1 MESVGDGGRLVIG
14 QNQNMETS
22 DPALV
27 SRAREGDVEA
37 FGEVF
42 RATHRRIYNYVLS
55 MVSNSE
61 DAADLTQKTYV
72 RAWGAL
78 KSLRSD
84 GAFLVWLHQ
93 IALNVVR
100 DSRKRIERP
109 TISLDAPLEDGEPP
123 ATLEIP
129 DWSLEP
135 GQIVLSEDTHR
146 FVRRAVQRLPEI
158 HRTVVAMHHLE
169 GMEVMAIAETLGIS
183 PGTVLSRLAR
193 AREALRKTLDP
204 LVKE

>member
-1 MESVGDGGRLVIG
+1 
-14 QNQNMETS
+14 METS
-22 DPALV
+22 DPVVV
-27 SRAREGDVEA
+27 SRAREGDVDA
-37 FGEVF
+37 FGELF
-42 RATHRRIYNYVLS
+42 RATHRRIYNFVRS
-55 MVSNSE
+55 MVTNPE

-84 GAFLVWLHQ
+84 EAFLVWLHR

-109 TISLDAPLEDGEPP
+109 TESLDAPVDGEESP
-123 ATLEIP
+123 AALEIP
-129 DWSLEP
+129 DWSLGP
-135 GQIVLSEDTHR
+135 GQMVLSADTQR
-146 FVRRAVQRLPEI
+146 FVRRAVGRLPEI

-169 GMEVMAIAETLGIS
+169 GMEVTAIAEVLGIS
-183 PGTVLSRLAR
+183 AGTVLSRLAR
-193 AREALRKTLDP
+193 AREALRRTLDS

>member
-1 MESVGDGGRLVIG
+1 MR
-14 QNQNMETS
+14 QNQTMETS
-22 DPALV
+22 DPAVV

-37 FGEVF
+37 FGELF
-42 RATHRRIYNYVLS
+42 RVTHRRIYNFVLS
-55 MVSNSE
+55 MVTNPE

-72 RAWGAL
+72 RAWSAL

-84 GAFLVWLHQ
+84 EAFLVWLHR

-109 TISLDAPLEDGEPP
+109 TESLDASVEDEDSTG
-123 ATLEIP
+123 TMEIP
-129 DWSLEP
+129 DWSLGPE
-135 GQIVLSEDTHR
+135 QLVLSEDTQR

-169 GMEVMAIAETLGIS
+169 EMEVTAIADVLGVS
-183 PGTVLSRLAR
+183 HGTVLSRLAR
-193 AREALRKTLDP
+193 AREALRKTLEP
-204 LVKE
+204 LLKE

>member
-1 MESVGDGGRLVIG
+1 
-14 QNQNMETS
+14 METS
-22 DPALV
+22 DPAVV
-27 SRAREGDVEA
+27 SRAREGDVDA
-37 FGEVF
+37 FGELF
-42 RATHRRIYNYVLS
+42 RATHRRIYNFVRS
-55 MVSNSE
+55 MATNPE

-84 GAFLVWLHQ
+84 EAFLVWLHR

-109 TISLDAPLEDGEPP
+109 TVSLDATADDEDSP
-123 ATLEIP
+123 AALEIP
-129 DWSLEP
+129 DWSLGP
-135 GQIVLSEDTHR
+135 GQIVLAENTQK
-146 FVRRAVQRLPEI
+146 FVRRAVERLPEI

-169 GMEVMAIAETLGIS
+169 GMEVTAIAGVLGIS
-183 PGTVLSRLAR
+183 VGTVLSRLAR
-193 AREALRKTLDP
+193 AREALRKTLDS

>member
-1 MESVGDGGRLVIG
+1 L
-14 QNQNMETS
+14 
-22 DPALV
+22 
-27 SRAREGDVEA
+27 RAREGDVEA
-37 FGEVF
+37 FGGLF
-42 RATHRRIYNYVLS
+42 RATHRRIYSFIRS
-55 MVSNSE
+55 MVTNSE

-78 KSLRSD
+78 RSLRSD
-84 GAFLVWLHQ
+84 EAFLVWLHR

-109 TISLDAPLEDGEPP
+109 TESLDATVADEESSP
-123 ATLEIP
+123 ALQIP
-129 DWSLEP
+129 DWSLGP
-135 GQIVLSEDTHR
+135 GEMVLTEDTQR
-146 FVRRAVQRLPEI
+146 FVRRAVERLPEI

-169 GMEVMAIAETLGIS
+169 GMEVTAIAGTLGIS

-193 AREALRKTLDP
+193 AREALRRMLDP

>member
-1 MESVGDGGRLVIG
+1 MS
-14 QNQNMETS
+14 QNHHMETS
-22 DPALV
+22 DPAEV

-37 FGEVF
+37 FGGLF
-42 RATHRRIYNYVLS
+42 RATHRRIYNFVRS
-55 MVSNSE
+55 MVTDSE

-84 GAFLVWLHQ
+84 EAFLVWLHR

-109 TISLDAPLEDGEPP
+109 TVSLDAPGENEESP
-123 ATLEIP
+123 AGLEIP
-129 DWSLEP
+129 DGSLGP
-135 GQIVLSEDTHR
+135 GQIVLSEDTQKH
-146 FVRRAVQRLPEI
+146 VRRAVERLPEI
-158 HRTVVAMHHLE
+158 HRTVVVMHHLE
-169 GMEVMAIAETLGIS
+169 GMEVTAIAGTLGIS

-193 AREALRKTLDP
+193 AREALRRTLGP
-204 LVKE
+204 SVKE

>member
-1 MESVGDGGRLVIG
+1 
-14 QNQNMETS
+14 METS
-22 DPALV
+22 DPAVV

-37 FGEVF
+37 FGELF
-42 RATHRRIYNYVLS
+42 RVTHRRIYNFVLS
-55 MVSNSE
+55 MVTNPE

-84 GAFLVWLHQ
+84 EAFLVWLHR

-109 TISLDAPLEDGEPP
+109 MVSLDAPVEDEDSTG
-123 ATLEIP
+123 TMEIP
-129 DWSLEP
+129 DWSLGP
-135 GQIVLSEDTHR
+135 GQIVLSQDTQQ
-146 FVRRAVQRLPEI
+146 FVRRAVGRLPEI
-158 HRTVVAMHHLE
+158 HRSVVGMHHLE
-169 GMEVMAIAETLGIS
+169 EMEVTAIADVLGIS

-193 AREALRKTLDP
+193 AREALRKMLEP
-204 LVKE
+204 LLKE

>member
-1 MESVGDGGRLVIG
+1 
-14 QNQNMETS
+14 METS
-22 DPALV
+22 DPVLV
-27 SRAREGDVEA
+27 LRAREGDVDA
-37 FGEVF
+37 FGELF
-42 RATHRRIYNYVLS
+42 RVTHRRIYNFVRS
-55 MVSNSE
+55 MATNPE

-84 GAFLVWLHQ
+84 GAFLVWLHR

-109 TISLDAPLEDGEPP
+109 TELLDATVDGEESP
-123 ATLEIP
+123 AALEIP
-129 DWSLEP
+129 DWSLGP
-135 GQIVLSEDTHR
+135 GEMVLSEDAQK
-146 FVRRAVQRLPEI
+146 FVRRAVERLPEI

-169 GMEVMAIAETLGIS
+169 GMEVTVIAETLGIS

-193 AREALRKTLDP
+193 AREALRRTLDP

>member
-1 MESVGDGGRLVIG
+1 MSLSND
-14 QNQNMETS
+14 METS

-37 FGEVF
+37 FAGLF
-42 RATHRRIYNYVLS
+42 RATHRRIYNFIRS
-55 MVSNSE
+55 MVTNSE

-78 KSLRSD
+78 RSLRSD
-84 GAFLVWLHQ
+84 EAFLVWLHR

-109 TISLDAPLEDGEPP
+109 TESLDAPVGDEESPP
-123 ATLEIP
+123 ALQIP
-129 DWSLEP
+129 DWSLGP
-135 GQIVLSEDTHR
+135 GEMMLTTDTQR
-146 FVRRAVQRLPEI
+146 FVRRAVERLPEI
-158 HRTVVAMHHLE
+158 HRTVVTMHHLG
-169 GMEVMAIAETLGIS
+169 GMEITAIAETLGIS

-193 AREALRKTLDP
+193 AREALRRMLDP

>member
-1 MESVGDGGRLVIG
+1 
-14 QNQNMETS
+14 METS
-22 DPALV
+22 DGGLV
-27 SRAREGDVEA
+27 LRAREGDVEA
-37 FGEVF
+37 FGELF
-42 RATHRRIYNYVLS
+42 RATHRRIYNFVLS
-55 MVSNSE
+55 MVSNAD
-61 DAADLTQKTYV
+61 DAADLTQKAYV
-72 RAWGAL
+72 RAWASL
-78 KSLRSD
+78 KTLRAD

-109 TISLDAPLEDGEPP
+109 MVSLDATPEDGDASP
-123 ATLEIP
+123 ALEIP

-135 GQIVLSEDTHR
+135 GQVVLSEDTQA

-169 GMEVMAIAETLGIS
+169 GMEVTAIAEVLGIS

-193 AREALRKTLDP
+193 AREALRKALDP

>member
-1 MESVGDGGRLVIG
+1 
-14 QNQNMETS
+14 METS

-37 FGEVF
+37 FGELF
-42 RATHRRIYNYVLS
+42 RATHRRIHNFVRS
-55 MVSNSE
+55 MATNSE

-84 GAFLVWLHQ
+84 EAFLVWLHR

-109 TISLDAPLEDGEPP
+109 TESLDATVDGEDSP
-123 ATLEIP
+123 AALEIP

-135 GQIVLSEDTHR
+135 GQIVLSEDTQQ
-146 FVRRAVQRLPEI
+146 FVRRAVARLPEI

-169 GMEVMAIAETLGIS
+169 GMEVATIAETLSIS

-193 AREALRKTLDP
+193 AREALRKMLDP